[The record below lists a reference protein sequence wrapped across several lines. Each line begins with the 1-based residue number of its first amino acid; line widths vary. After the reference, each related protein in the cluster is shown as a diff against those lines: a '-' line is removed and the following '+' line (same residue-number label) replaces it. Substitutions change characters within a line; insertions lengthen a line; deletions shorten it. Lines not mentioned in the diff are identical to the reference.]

1 LTTFLNNSPG
11 DVTIVITNE
20 QTPKIKS
27 FVVISPVYLMLNDGI
42 NDKYTYSFS
51 PLTCEP
57 KIKKDPITGLSYLEP
72 TVCEISDYKLKYS
85 VSGISEPIFNQKL
98 DSY

>member
-1 LTTFLNNSPG
+1 
-11 DVTIVITNE
+11 
-20 QTPKIKS
+20 
-27 FVVISPVYLMLNDGI
+27 MLNDGI

-57 KIKKDPITGLSYLEP
+57 KVKNDPITGLSYEEP

-85 VSGISEPIFNQKL
+85 V
-98 DSY
+98 